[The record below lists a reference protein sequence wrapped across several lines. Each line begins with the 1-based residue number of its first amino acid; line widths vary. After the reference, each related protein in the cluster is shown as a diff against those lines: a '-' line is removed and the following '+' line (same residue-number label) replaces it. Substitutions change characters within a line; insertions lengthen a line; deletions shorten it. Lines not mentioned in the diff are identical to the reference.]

1 MLEVGG
7 LWVQNES
14 VPASLRKQK
23 LSEMASRRLFGST
36 STSTASLRS
45 LVRDIEHG
53 ATGSSHEF
61 GASMLLLLR
70 RASSS
75 SSSAADASPIEF
87 SKKRNAFR
95 KSLSEQRK
103 AWSLEVR
110 EQREASAREEAHARQ
125 ERERLQQMHLEKLDS
140 DKRRDREES
149 VAKTERQREEQKAVK
164 AARREENVR
173 REGARQAVLASLRDE
188 KRRQMLEHS
197 KHWVGDEEALDAAI
211 DRAVDGVESLFVSAK
226 VVGDRRR

>member
-1 MLEVGG
+1 
-7 LWVQNES
+7 
-14 VPASLRKQK
+14 
-23 LSEMASRRLFGST
+23 
-36 STSTASLRS
+36 
-45 LVRDIEHG
+45 
-53 ATGSSHEF
+53 
-61 GASMLLLLR
+61 MLLLLR

-149 VAKTERQREEQKAVK
+149 VAKTERQ
-164 AARREENVR
+164 EENVR